1 MLAGKT
7 TAPHFNFKVRCNKA
21 TVLLGSKADVL
32 YIIVGT
38 TSVYVIFFKP
48 DIYQHDNEIHWDLL
62 QLIARAIDM
71 VIIYFQKAASI
82 DWLFLNFKIPLRVGH
97 KKMLSASAQ
106 SNLKIILTL
115 ARYMKQ

>member
-71 VIIYFQKAASI
+71 I